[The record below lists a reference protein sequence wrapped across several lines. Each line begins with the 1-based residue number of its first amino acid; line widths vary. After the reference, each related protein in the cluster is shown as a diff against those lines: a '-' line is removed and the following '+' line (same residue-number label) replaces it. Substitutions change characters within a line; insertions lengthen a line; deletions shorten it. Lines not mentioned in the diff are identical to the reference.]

1 MKPSILSSMT
11 AFLLMGTSAI
21 FLPTHAQE
29 ADSVDVFGM
38 CKKETNHAK
47 LYEYGK
53 KLAEGWVYRLK
64 TEAKEEKKNPV
75 KTKYSF
81 FVRSFVGYADKSKM
95 TQADIVYA
103 CYSGYNSNLMD
114 VAWSSV
120 HQGLVDYLPPQSK
133 SKFLSLPER

>member
-1 MKPSILSSMT
+1 MT
-11 AFLLMGTSAI
+11 ALLLTGAPGI
-21 FLPTHAQE
+21 FTPIQAQGP
-29 ADSVDVFGM
+29 DNTDVYMM
-38 CKKETNHAK
+38 CARETNHAK
-47 LYEYGK
+47 LYQYGK

-64 TEAKEEKKNPV
+64 TGAKDEKKNPV

-81 FVRSFVGYADKSKM
+81 FIRSFVGYADKSKM
-95 TQADIVYA
+95 PQTDILYA